1 MSRLWNT
8 FLNLFR
14 HRRARMDQDLNR
26 ELQDHLERRTQDL
39 VDIGVALADAERRA
53 RLELGGVTQV
63 REAVRET
70 WTWRWLDAVRL
81 DVRHTLRSLRRS
93 PAFTLGTG
101 AVLTVAIGANVALFA
116 VVNTALLRPLDYPAS
131 DRLVTLETRWKT
143 TGRVSASVS
152 GPDFLDWQ
160 SRSDVFEAMA
170 VWYGEDDVATLV
182 GDAAVFANDRYV
194 SSDFFHV
201 FGQTAAAGRL
211 FVGDD
216 VPKGGAPPRVAV
228 VAHEWATRHF
238 GGPDRAIGQMIT
250 VYGARFQIIGVAA
263 AGFRYPGASD
273 IWVPWETSEGGTN
286 RNVFNYQAIARLK
299 PDTPV
304 ARADAQLSAIA
315 DALSAQYPGNQ
326 DRGVLVTLLQEHL
339 TGHLRST
346 LWTLMAAAGLVL
358 LIACANVANLQ
369 LARAGRRSREFALR
383 AALGAGRRRVAQQLM
398 VEHVVLLGAST
409 AAGVLLAVFGMR
421 AFDAMSP
428 VPLTGADLGTDPTVV
443 LFVLVLF
450 TLGLLIFAATTA
462 RTAAKTDLVSTLGA
476 GGGRSVTSSGQPRLR
491 SALVVVEVALS
502 VVLLVAA
509 GLLLRS
515 FVSLQQVDLGFETSR
530 MLVAYTQYVAGDA
543 NERQQRTAFYADA
556 ITRLTRE
563 PGVQSAAGITLLP
576 MGREPRPA
584 REFFVQGRPDGVEGQ
599 RPTTEVY
606 GITPAYFDT
615 LAIPLRQ
622 GRAFAQT
629 DTEDQPLVAIVNE
642 ALVRAVFPDGAALGQ
657 HVRWGTR
664 GPWQQIVGVVADTR
678 WQSPDTA
685 PPSMI
690 YVPAAQGFGGS
701 LSLLVR
707 TAVEE
712 TSMAGTVQSILREAK
727 SDMPVRVHT
736 MTDLFS
742 SALDH
747 PRLRVQVIAAFA
759 AAAALLAA
767 LGIFSVLAY
776 LVSLR
781 TREIAVRRAVGAGT
795 SDVVRLIVGQGA
807 RLAGIGLALGL
818 LTAAATARWLQ
829 SLLYSI
835 GPWEVSVYLG
845 VTGVL
850 GLSAGLAILV
860 PALRAAAIAPV
871 VALSQE

>member
-1 MSRLWNT
+1 
-8 FLNLFR
+8 
-14 HRRARMDQDLNR
+14 MDHDLDR
-26 ELQDHLERRTQDL
+26 ELQDHLDRRTQDL
-39 VDIGVALADAERRA
+39 VDAGVPVADAQRRA
-53 RLELGGVTQV
+53 RLELGGVPQV

-70 WTWRWLDAVRL
+70 WTWRWLDAIRL
-81 DVRHTLRSLRRS
+81 DLRQTVRSLRRS

-143 TGRVSASVS
+143 TGRISAFVS

-170 VWYGEDDVATLV
+170 VWYGEDDVATVV

-194 SSDFFHV
+194 SADFFNV
-201 FGQTAAAGRL
+201 FGQTASAGRL

-238 GGPDRAIGQMIT
+238 GGADRAIGRTIT

-263 AGFRYPGASD
+263 EGFRYPAASD
-273 IWVPWETSEGGTN
+273 IWVPWETTEGGTN
-286 RNVFNYQAIARLK
+286 RNVFNYQAVARLK
-299 PDTPV
+299 PDAT
-304 ARADAQLSAIA
+304 AQRAASQMSAIA
-315 DALSAQYPGNQ
+315 DALSSQYPDNR
-326 DRGVLVTLLQEHL
+326 DRGVVVTALQNKL

-346 LWTLMAAAGLVL
+346 LWTLMSAAGLVL

-398 VEHVVLLGAST
+398 VEHVVLLGTST
-409 AAGVLLAVFGMR
+409 AAGVLLAMVGLR
-421 AFDAMSP
+421 VFDAMSP
-428 VPLTGADLGTDPTVV
+428 VPLTASDLITDPASV
-443 LFVLVLF
+443 LFVLGLF
-450 TLGLLIFAATTA
+450 TTGLLVFAATTA
-462 RTAAKTDLVSTLGA
+462 RAASHANLAGTLGA
-476 GGGRSVTSSGQPRLR
+476 GGGRSVTSAGQPRLR

-502 VVLLVAA
+502 VMLLVAA

-515 FVSLQQVDLGFETSR
+515 FVSLQQVDLGFETHR
-530 MLVAYTQYVAGDA
+530 VLVAYTQYVAGGA
-543 NERQQRTAFYADA
+543 GERQQRADFYADV

-584 REFFVQGRPDGVEGQ
+584 REFFVQGRPDGIEGQ

-615 LAIPLRQ
+615 LSIPLRQ
-622 GRAFAQT
+622 GRAFAPT
-629 DTEDQPLVAIVNE
+629 DTADQPAVAIVNE
-642 ALVRAVFPDGAALGQ
+642 ALVRAVFPEGAALGE
-657 HVRWGTR
+657 HVRWGVR
-664 GPWQQIVGVVADTR
+664 GPWLQIVGVVADTR
-678 WQSPDTA
+678 WQSPDSA

-707 TAVEE
+707 TSVEE
-712 TSMAGTVQSILREAK
+712 TAMTNTLQSVLRNAK
-727 SDMPVRVHT
+727 SDMPFRVHT
-736 MTDLFS
+736 MTDLFW

-747 PRLRVQVIAAFA
+747 PRFRVQVIGAFA

-781 TREIAVRRAVGAGT
+781 TREIAVRRAVGAST
-795 SDVVRLIVGQGA
+795 SDVVRLVVGQGT
-807 RLAGIGLALGL
+807 RLVGIGLALGL
-818 LTAAATARWLQ
+818 MSAAATATLLQ
-829 SLLYSI
+829 SLLYTTD
-835 GPWEVSVYLG
+835 PWDVSVYMG
-845 VTGVL
+845 VTVIL
-850 GLSAGLAILV
+850 GLSAGPAILV
-860 PALRAAAIAPV
+860 PAIRAASIAPV